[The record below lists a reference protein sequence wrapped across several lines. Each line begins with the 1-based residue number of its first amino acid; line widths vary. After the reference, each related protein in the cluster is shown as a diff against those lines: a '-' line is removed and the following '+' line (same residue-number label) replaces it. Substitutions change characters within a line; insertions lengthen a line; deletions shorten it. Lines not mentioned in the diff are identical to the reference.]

1 MSISIKIFWL
11 FVLVTCSMGFFTRAE
26 ATGKFIALIG
36 VLYSLQHLN
45 KTNK

>member
-1 MSISIKIFWL
+1 MSELTKIFWL
-11 FVLVTCSMGFFTRAE
+11 FVLVSCTFGVFTRAE